1 MAETQ
6 DIFRPRSDPARS
18 IYDAFQKAAK
28 GREGRSVEEWDAAEI
43 NAVYETACRL
53 APAHGMK
60 APTREQVAAAHTY
73 ALGSV
78 DFGAT
83 WTYAVVRRM
92 QPTVVSPGHA

>member
-1 MAETQ
+1 VTG
-6 DIFRPRSDPARS
+6 ST
-18 IYDAFQKAAK
+18 AFQKAAK

-60 APTREQVAAAHTY
+60 APTREQVATAHTY
-73 ALGSV
+73 ALGGV

-83 WTYAVVRRM
+83 WTYAVIRRM
-92 QPTVVSPGHA
+92 QQAVA